1 MWLPNDAARAL
12 WSAATGESPEIPMTK
27 RLACAVFMLMLAGPA
42 LAQHPEQDPNAG
54 RRGRS
59 TVPPGGIYY
68 SGRGGEAN
76 SAHWKASGKPKA
88 HATPKAP
95 ARHHAA
101 AVRK

>member
-1 MWLPNDAARAL
+1 
-12 WSAATGESPEIPMTK
+12 MTN
-27 RLACAVFMLMLAGPA
+27 RLACAAFILVLAGPA

-68 SGRGGEAN
+68 SGRSGDAN
-76 SAHWKASGKPKA
+76 GAQWKTNAKKA
-88 HATPKAP
+88 HSTPKAP
-95 ARHHAA
+95 ARHHAP